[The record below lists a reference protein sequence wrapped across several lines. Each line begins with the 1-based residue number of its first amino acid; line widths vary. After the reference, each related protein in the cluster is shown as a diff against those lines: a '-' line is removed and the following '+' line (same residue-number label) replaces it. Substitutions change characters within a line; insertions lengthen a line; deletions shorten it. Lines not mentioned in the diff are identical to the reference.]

1 MGPGIVQCVRIFTRP
16 ASAASSRL
24 EHYMNNTPSAS
35 YKGFDLYPLVY
46 KIQPAQSWPRT
57 KPDRSFT
64 ASVVICIEGHR
75 PGSERT
81 RVFRL
86 ESTPWENIG
95 TARRGAVKFG
105 EDIINGLIPGES
117 VTTL

>member
-1 MGPGIVQCVRIFTRP
+1 MARP
-16 ASAASSRL
+16 TATLPHGANDV
-24 EHYMNNTPSAS
+24 NNTPSAS

-46 KIQPAQSWPRT
+46 KVQPAQSWPRA

-64 ASVVICIEGHR
+64 ASVVICREGYR
-75 PGSERT
+75 PGGERT
-81 RVFRL
+81 KVFRL
-86 ESTPWENIG
+86 ETEEWENIG

-105 EDIINGLIPGES
+105 EDIINGLIAGES